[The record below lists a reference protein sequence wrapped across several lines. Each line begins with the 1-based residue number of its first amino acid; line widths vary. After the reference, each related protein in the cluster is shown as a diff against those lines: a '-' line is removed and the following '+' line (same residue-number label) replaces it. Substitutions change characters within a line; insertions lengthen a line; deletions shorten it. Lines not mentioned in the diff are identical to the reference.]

1 MGLLS
6 STGLSDA
13 TFGIVCALPKELSAV
28 RAVFDCVADPTAVKA
43 TSGRKYALAEIATVD
58 GGRCVVAIALLPEM
72 GNNAAAIR
80 ATRLLDDCPNVV
92 HLLMVGIAGAVPHP
106 EKAEHHVRLGDI
118 VVSDRGGVIQY
129 DLVKETG
136 DGSIEHRNAPRPPSS
151 ELLEAI
157 NWLRSDEDLGKRP
170 WEMFIDQGINRL
182 GAEWQRPAPEEDVL
196 DDVGDGTT
204 PVTHPEDRDR
214 RPGYPKVFHGPI
226 AAANVLL
233 KNAARRDDLRR
244 RFGAKAVEMEGSGI
258 ADAAWDVRVG
268 YLVIRG
274 ACDYCNRNKND
285 AWQRYS
291 AVIAAGYARALIASI
306 PAPQGTRPRR
316 SGLDLAD
323 LSGGPPPHSDIRYLY
338 ERALE
343 HGRLEGQM
351 IAVAGRETNTSTG
364 ASRFLESVQRRPAGL
379 CCRGSPLFPHTS

>member
-1 MGLLS
+1 
-6 STGLSDA
+6 
-13 TFGIVCALPKELSAV
+13 
-28 RAVFDCVADPTAVKA
+28 
-43 TSGRKYALAEIATVD
+43 
-58 GGRCVVAIALLPEM
+58 
-72 GNNAAAIR
+72 
-80 ATRLLDDCPNVV
+80 
-92 HLLMVGIAGAVPHP
+92 MVGIAGAVPHP

-364 ASRFLESVQRRPAGL
+364 ASRFLESVQCALPAFAAEGALSSPTPHEELRRMVRGVRAHLDSYDHDLAREMARGL
-379 CCRGSPLFPHTS
+379 ERVLAEHVSLLPNASRKEAFELLIDVEIIEFKRLRQEGTRVQARPGLASSSPRRRM